1 MTEASPI
8 NYVSVDD
15 PPIYLGYGD
24 LDSLVPPSTNG
35 LRMATRYAQLGR
47 AGAAPFDEVENQG
60 HNVDIDGVNITR
72 LGAFFD
78 GVGVTASSGPSAN
91 ARGRV

>member
-1 MTEASPI
+1 MAALLGCPDPTTTLAVTCSEDAMTEASPI

-35 LRMATRYAQLGR
+35 LRW
-47 AGAAPFDEVENQG
+47 
-60 HNVDIDGVNITR
+60 R
-72 LGAFFD
+72 LG
-78 GVGVTASSGPSAN
+78 TRSWEGPVRPPST
-91 ARGRV
+91 RSRTRDTTSTSTE